1 MAYKTFV
8 AGEEA
13 LAADVN
19 SYLMSQTVA
28 RFASAAARTTQLPA
42 PAVNQL
48 STRDDAPGVIEYWTG
63 TAWASTVPP
72 RELAYAQITANK
84 TITTSGA
91 VGGDA
96 VVSAPATVFDG
107 SPVMLEFF
115 SPAVTP
121 AAIAA
126 ATVQLFLYEGPTVLS
141 TFAVVSN
148 PAAGQCYVPV
158 YAARRFSPTAGSHTY
173 SVGAF
178 RELGNGTV
186 GAGPGGG
193 LGQYVPAFIRIT
205 RAS

>member
-1 MAYKTFV
+1 MPLVPHV
-8 AGEEA
+8 ASGQIVA
-13 LAADVN
+13 STWGNLVADHVVMRFTTAAQRT
-19 SYLMSQTVA
+19 SQLTAPIVG
-28 RFASAAARTTQLPA
+28 QLT
-42 PAVNQL
+42 
-48 STRDDAPGVIEYWTG
+48 SRDDAPGVVEYWTG
-63 TAWASTVPP
+63 TAWAPTVPP

-84 TITTSGA
+84 SITTSGA

-126 ATVQLFLYEGPTVLS
+126 ATVQLFLYEGATVLS

-158 YAARRFSPTAGSHTY
+158 YAARRFTPTAGSHTY